1 MDFSRVLQ
9 QSQSYLEN
17 APKTSDATKQILD
30 QGENFMKTMSGERG
44 IMAGIEAAHLRPVI
58 QKYISGKLKG
68 LTTNDVINGARNIG
82 TRLTGTATRGQVA
95 GPMERALVTE
105 NKVLAKPTES
115 GLVQEGGFQSLAPGR
130 GIADRFGSEAAPS
143 IAASRLTQ
151 NVDPLTNPYNPRN
164 VENVG
169 QSGAAPPI
177 EAPSNLGLP
186 GEVTPEAV
194 AAAGAG
200 AGAGAKAAEEV
211 AAVAP
216 KAATTTS
223 EELSS
228 LPSFS
233 PGQSL
238 PTIKG
243 AVPAM
248 ARAAPKPTPEP
259 SVPSASTPAPSEPTL
274 TAEQTATVA
283 PYGAVG
289 NPLRGADAPPP
300 PALNLPSVPT
310 TAPGAGAAGAAA
322 GKSAGEEEDEQ
333 LAARLQNVQKTGVG
347 EEVEQETSS
356 FTSMLPGLGT
366 TLSSVAAIQSL
377 SARGLS
383 GGQRAAGVAQS
394 FAPQAVRQ
402 AVGKAV
408 DQFGLPKAAGGAAAG
423 PAAGPAAGAGA
434 GAGAGLE
441 EDAGKIAQEATDK
454 ALAEKLATQAT
465 TEGGVAGEEASV
477 PGVGTILAIG
487 TALFGAI
494 RGGVEAEK
502 AKKAAQAYVSPMGA
516 KVAMDNAPSFDSS
529 FR

>member
-17 APKTSDATKQILD
+17 APKVSDATKQILD
-30 QGENFMKTMSGERG
+30 QGENFQKTMSGERG
-44 IMAGIEAAHLRPVI
+44 IMAAIEAAHLRPVI

-200 AGAGAKAAEEV
+200 AGAGAGAEEV

-259 SVPSASTPAPSEPTL
+259 SVPSASTPAPTL
-274 TAEQTATVA
+274 TAEQSATVA

-310 TAPGAGAAGAAA
+310 GAPGAGAAA

-347 EEVEQETSS
+347 ADVEEETSS

-366 TLSSVAAIQSL
+366 TLSSAAAIQSL

-383 GGQRAAGVAQS
+383 GGQRASGVAQS
-394 FAPQAVRQ
+394 FAPQVVRQ
-402 AVGKAV
+402 AVGKAA
-408 DQFGLPKAAGGAAAG
+408 DQFGLPKAAGGAAG

-434 GAGAGLE
+434 GVE

-477 PGVGTILAIG
+477 PGIGTVLAIG

-502 AKKAAQAYVSPMGA
+502 AKKAAQAYVSPTSA